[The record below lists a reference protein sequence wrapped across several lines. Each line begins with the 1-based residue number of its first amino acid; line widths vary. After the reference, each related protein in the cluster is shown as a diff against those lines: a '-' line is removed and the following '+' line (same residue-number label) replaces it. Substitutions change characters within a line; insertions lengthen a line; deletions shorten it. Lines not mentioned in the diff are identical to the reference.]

1 MYEENTSSD
10 NNDEDG
16 ESSYLTIFNHNF
28 FKSRNRNHNF
38 SKVGT
43 GTVKNSYGSTT
54 LIPSQENI
62 LFTLPQLKVYVK
74 VQIYMIFL
82 PSIQT

>member
-1 MYEENTSSD
+1 MSDEISEKMSKRVRGFSKEEIRRALYEENTSSD

-38 SKVGT
+38 SKGRT
-43 GTVKNSYGSTT
+43 GTVK
-54 LIPSQENI
+54 
-62 LFTLPQLKVYVK
+62 K
-74 VQIYMIFL
+74 
-82 PSIQT
+82 